1 MKVSNCLIAK
11 MTAYSLLIA
20 MTIML
25 VCLVVLEQTFK
36 NPLLDCLL
44 IIGIILLIIALTKI
58 RTITYEFSGGCV
70 TIRKIHPFT
79 FKKFISP
86 DVEFPQTYIRDY
98 NVQNNMVLGSLVLKI
113 KSKRNKSYAIKIRL
127 FGFSHTQRKQINS
140 SLISIVSK
148 NNFNPT
154 I

>member
-11 MTAYSLLIA
+11 MTAYSLLIT

-25 VCLVVLEQTFK
+25 VYLVVLEHIFE
-36 NPLLDCLL
+36 NPILDCLL
-44 IIGIILLIIALTKI
+44 TTGIALLIVALINI
-58 RTITYEFSGGCV
+58 RTITYEFSEGCV

-79 FKKFISP
+79 FKRFVYP
-86 DVEFPQTYIRDY
+86 EVEFPQTYIRDY
-98 NVQNNMVLGSLVLKI
+98 DVYENMVLGSLVLKI
-113 KSKRNKSYAIKIRL
+113 KSKTYINYAIKIRL
-127 FGFSHTQRKQINS
+127 FGFSQSQRKQIDS
-140 SLISIVSK
+140 SLVSIVSK

>member
-25 VCLVVLEQTFK
+25 VCLVLLEHTFE
-36 NPLLDCLL
+36 NPVLDCLL
-44 IIGIILLIIALTKI
+44 ITGIILLIVALTKI

-79 FKKFISP
+79 FKKFVSP
-86 DVEFPQTYIRDY
+86 EVEFPQTYIRDY
-98 NVQNNMVLGSLVLKI
+98 NVHNNMVLGSLVLKI
-113 KSKRNKSYAIKIRL
+113 KSKRNKNYAIKIRL
-127 FGFSHTQRKQINS
+127 FGFSNSQRKQINS
-140 SLISIVSK
+140 SLVSIVSK

-154 I
+154 V